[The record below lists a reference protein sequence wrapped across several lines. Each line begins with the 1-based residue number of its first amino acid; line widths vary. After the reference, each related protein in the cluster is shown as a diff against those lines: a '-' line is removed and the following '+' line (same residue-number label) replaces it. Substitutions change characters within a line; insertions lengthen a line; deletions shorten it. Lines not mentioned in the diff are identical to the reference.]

1 MNSLETEL
9 MHSGQLVDWIQHLLD
24 GIGISSQTRYR
35 LAGGCLHVALEHHGA
50 IRILSSP
57 EFKLYGSAWAL
68 VRIQLEAYLRGSW
81 LAYCAN
87 DNQLSDFQNDEL
99 KRKLPDLIKDLEAHE
114 AFRNRIFS
122 DAYKTSW
129 KLLCSFTHTG
139 INQVAQKHT
148 VTAIDSNYVESG
160 IVDLLSLSNALALF
174 TALAIA
180 DIAKRDDLIM
190 SVRDKAISYV
200 AGQRY

>member
-1 MNSLETEL
+1 M
-9 MHSGQLVDWIQHLLD
+9 
-24 GIGISSQTRYR
+24 
-35 LAGGCLHVALEHHGA
+35 
-50 IRILSSP
+50 
-57 EFKLYGSAWAL
+57 
-68 VRIQLEAYLRGSW
+68 
-81 LAYCAN
+81 AYCAD
-87 DNQLSDFQNDEL
+87 DNELSDFQNDEL

-114 AFRNRIFS
+114 AFRHRIFS
-122 DAYKTSW
+122 DVYKASW
-129 KLLCSFTHTG
+129 KLMCSFTHTG
-139 INQVAQKHT
+139 IDQVARRHT
-148 VTAIDSNYVESG
+148 ETAIDSNYVESG